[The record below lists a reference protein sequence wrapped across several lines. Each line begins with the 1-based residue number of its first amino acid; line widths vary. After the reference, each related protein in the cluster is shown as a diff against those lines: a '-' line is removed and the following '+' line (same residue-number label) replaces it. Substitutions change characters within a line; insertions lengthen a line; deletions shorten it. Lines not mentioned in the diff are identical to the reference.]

1 MADISWRIEDM
12 YYVTRNALLQCRG
25 EKGMTTV
32 QNIKKSYLITTGAH
46 ESNAREIN
54 DLLLPYK

>member
-25 EKGMTTV
+25 EKGVTTV
-32 QNIKKSYLITTGAH
+32 QNIKKSYLITH
-46 ESNAREIN
+46 ESNTREIN